1 MPDHLDDLTLDH
13 LVREELEWAPHVDA
27 TNITV
32 HVRDGIVTLGG
43 FVASYAEKKA
53 AERAVWHVRGVLGL
67 AQEIEVRLAPEARHS
82 DEEIAHRV
90 ASVLRWDARIPEG
103 RIQVKVEAGVVTL
116 IGAVDWQYQKE
127 DVEARVQ
134 PLAGVVAI
142 ENRIVVRPA
151 PGAPDIGDAVR
162 RALARHAEIDASRIT
177 VTTHGA
183 EVTLTGAVRSLA
195 ARRIAENAAWSAAGV
210 TDVVDRMRVAP

>member
-1 MPDHLDDLTLDH
+1 MSDHRDDLVLDG

-67 AQEIEVRLAPEARHS
+67 AQDIEVRLNPEARHS
-82 DEEIAHRV
+82 DEEIAHRI
-90 ASVLRWDARIPEG
+90 ASILRWDARIPEG

-116 IGAVDWQYQKE
+116 IGAVDWRYQKE

-142 ENRIVVRPA
+142 KNEIVVRP
-151 PGAPDIGDAVR
+151 PRGASNINDAVR

-177 VTTHGA
+177 VVTQGG
-183 EVTLTGAVRSLA
+183 EVTLAGEVRSLA
-195 ARRIAENAAWSAAGV
+195 ARRIAENAAWSATGV
-210 TDVVDRMRVAP
+210 ENVIDRMRVVP

>member
-1 MPDHLDDLTLDH
+1 MDDQSLRQTIA
-13 LVREELEWAPHVDA
+13 EELEWAPHVDA
-27 TNITV
+27 ARITIAV
-32 HVRDGIVTLGG
+32 HDGVVHLGG
-43 FVASYAEKKA
+43 VVESLAEKHA

-67 AQEIEVRLAPEARHS
+67 AQEIAVRLAPEARHS

-103 RIQVKVEAGVVTL
+103 RIQVKVEAGIVTL